1 MGFNRPGK
9 AFGTSLSTKTA
20 NKLKR
25 QELHVLNKKEKDKLQ
40 REKRFR
46 RKKEE
51 DKNPELRAERLAK
64 NKPLTLDQ
72 KRVWDDVDDDSLGLQ
87 VDVERLKRRRIEE
100 EEAAQNALL
109 DKEIDAEEGEGDDE
123 DDDAD
128 SMLASDDEDEDE
140 DEEAAAAKKAERERK
155 REEKKRARRDDSM
168 APSTTS
174 TNLDLTP
181 SSLAL
186 KFPALFTDTPP
197 PEPKILITTS
207 LNSTLHHEAQIFRSV
222 FPNATYVPRSS
233 HRYGHKYSL
242 REISKFAANRDYTAV
257 VLLKED
263 QKKLT
268 GMSIVHLP
276 TGPTFTFSITNFM
289 EGKKLPGHGN
299 PTNHYPELLL
309 NNFKTPLGLLTAA
322 LFQRL
327 FPPRPEFEGRQVLT
341 VHNQRDYLF
350 WRRHRYVF
358 REKRETEKNITNAE
372 GSDMKGVE
380 GIRVGLQEVG
390 PRFTSK
396 LRRVDKGIGRAG
408 SDGDDAQPWEWKA
421 RMEKDRKRFNL

>member
-1 MGFNRPGK
+1 MGFSKPGK
-9 AFGTSLSTKTA
+9 SMGASLTNKTS
-20 NKLKR
+20 NKLHRK
-25 QELHVLNKKEKDKLQ
+25 EMYVLQKKDKDKAQ
-40 REKRFR
+40 REMRFR

-51 DKNPELRAERLAK
+51 DKDPELRAARLAK
-64 NKPLTLDQ
+64 NKPKTLDS
-72 KRVWDDVDDDSLGLQ
+72 KRVWDDVDDDSLGKV
-87 VDVERLKRRRIEE
+87 VDVEKLKKRRIEE
-100 EEAAQNALL
+100 EENAALEQELNDEDGGLE
-109 DKEIDAEEGEGDDE
+109 DDDE
-123 DDDAD
+123 DDSDND
-128 SMLASDDEDEDE
+128 SMLEDEE
-140 DEEAAAAKKAERERK
+140 DEAAAAEKKAERERR
-155 REEKKRARRDDSM
+155 REEKRRAKRDSSA

-186 KFPALFTDTPP
+186 KFPSLFSEDAPP
-197 PEPKILITTS
+197 PPKILITTS
-207 LNSTLHHEAQIFRSV
+207 LNSTIHHEANIFRTV
-222 FPNATYVPRSS
+222 FPNSTYVPRSA

-276 TGPTFTFSITNFM
+276 TGPTFSFTITNFM

-309 NNFKTPLGLLTAA
+309 NNFKTPLGMLTAA

-327 FPPRPEFEGRQVLT
+327 FPPQPELEGRQVLT

-350 WRRHRYVF
+350 FRRHRYVF
-358 REKRETEKNITNAE
+358 REKRETEKNITTAE
-372 GSDMKGVE
+372 GSEMKGVE

-390 PRFTSK
+390 PRFTAK

-408 SDGDDAQPWEWKA
+408 SEGEESQPWEWKA
-421 RMEKDRKRFNL
+421 RMEKDRKRFQL

>member
-1 MGFNRPGK
+1 MGFSKPGRSMT
-9 AFGTSLSTKTA
+9 ASLSTKTS

-25 QELHVLNKKEKDKLQ
+25 KELYVLNKKEKDKDQ
-40 REKRFR
+40 RERRFR

-51 DKNPELRAERLAK
+51 DKDPELKAQRLAK
-64 NKPLTLDQ
+64 NQPKTLDQ
-72 KRVWDDVDDDSLGLQ
+72 KRVWDDVDDDSLGMQ
-87 VDVERLKRRRIEE
+87 VDVEKLKRRRIEE
-100 EEAAQNALL
+100 EEAAQNAEL
-109 DKEIDAEEGEGDDE
+109 DREIDEEEGDDS
-123 DDDAD
+123 DAD
-128 SMLASDDEDEDE
+128 SMLASDDED
-140 DEEAAAAKKAERERK
+140 DEEAAEAKRAERERK
-155 REEKKRARRDDSM
+155 REEKKRARRDNSA

-186 KFPALFTDTPP
+186 KFPMLFTDTPP
-197 PEPKILITTS
+197 PVPKVLLTTS
-207 LNSTLHHEAQIFRSV
+207 LNSTLHHEANIFRSV
-222 FPNATYVPRSS
+222 FPNATYVPRSA
-233 HRYGHKYSL
+233 HRFGHKYSL

-276 TGPTFTFSITNFM
+276 AGPTFTFSITNFM

-309 NNFKTPLGLLTAA
+309 NNFKTPLGMLTAA

-327 FPPRPEFEGRQVLT
+327 FPPQPEFEGRQVLT
-341 VHNQRDYLF
+341 IHNQRDYLF

-358 REKRETEKNITNAE
+358 REKRETEKNIVTAE
-372 GSDMKGVE
+372 GSEMKGVE

-390 PRFTSK
+390 PRFTAK

-408 SDGDDAQPWEWKA
+408 SEGDDAQPWEWKA